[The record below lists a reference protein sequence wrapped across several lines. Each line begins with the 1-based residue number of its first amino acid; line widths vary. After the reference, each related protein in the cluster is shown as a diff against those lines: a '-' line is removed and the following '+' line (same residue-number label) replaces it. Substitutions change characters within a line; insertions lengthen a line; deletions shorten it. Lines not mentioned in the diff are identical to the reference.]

1 MSRNRGQQAEQ
12 IACDYLQQ
20 QGLQLITQN
29 YHCRRGEIDLIMR
42 DADTLVFVEVRARRS
57 DRFGSALESIT
68 ADKQSRIIA
77 TAQQY
82 LQQNRLQ
89 QNCRF
94 DVIAVRIQTTADS
107 QNHQVSDWIRDA
119 FQLS

>member
-1 MSRNRGQQAEQ
+1 MSRNNGQQAEQ

-20 QGLQLITQN
+20 HGLQLITQN
-29 YHCRRGEIDLIMR
+29 YSCRRGEIDLIMY

-82 LQQNRLQ
+82 LQQNRSQ

-94 DVIAVRIQTTADS
+94 DVVAVRIGPAGNS

>member
-1 MSRNRGQQAEQ
+1 MSRSHGHQAEQ
-12 IACDYLQQ
+12 IACDYLRQH
-20 QGLQLITQN
+20 GLQFITKN
-29 YHCRRGEIDLIMR
+29 YHCRRGEIDLIMS
-42 DADTLVFVEVRARRS
+42 DAGTLVFVEVRARRS

-82 LQQNRLQ
+82 LQQNRSQ

-94 DVIAVRIQTTADS
+94 DVVAVRIGPAGNS

-119 FQLS
+119 FQLI

>member
-1 MSRNRGQQAEQ
+1 MSRNLGQKAEQ
-12 IACDYLQQ
+12 VACDYLQQ
-20 QGLQLITQN
+20 KGLQLITQN

-42 DADTLVFVEVRARRS
+42 DTDTLVFVEVRARRN

-68 ADKQSRIIA
+68 ANKQSRIIA

>member
-1 MSRNRGQQAEQ
+1 MSRSHGQQAEQ

-42 DADTLVFVEVRARRS
+42 DAETLVFVEVRARRS

-94 DVIAVRIQTTADS
+94 DVIAVRIAPAENS
-107 QNHQVSDWIRDA
+107 QSHQVSDWIRDA